1 MMIIR
6 FYVIYLLNFGIYL
19 TIVNSYDNVKIFNDD
34 DNNMDMLNEI
44 KHEKLPENFI
54 KLHRVKRDYLSN
66 PMLIDQ
72 ESVFS
77 TNMLLSPT
85 TTSISQIMTVTESTT
100 PPIYI
105 ITSFST
111 LVTTVQTTTLSYNPD
126 SCYMKNFVQLF
137 NGTCI
142 SKTDALTIAVSILNN
157 RSYDATSI
165 ANALSL
171 YISSITN
178 LTIIRNQTNV
188 LSVNA
193 INKIIDNFDGV
204 NLTVNSN
211 TSFLM
216 IQRPKKGDNMM
227 VLGASVK
234 RGMGGKIVDATNK
247 ENIMHSFLSAA
258 AIVNQESLNGV
269 ISFNMLIIDKPTG
282 YEYVDNSTNK
292 ILASSVIVTSLRR
305 NNSNFTSI
313 IISLYF
319 NPLDEYKRN
328 ESGKYLCSFY
338 DTKSFQWNESGC
350 SDAQYN
356 NEYNRY
362 ECVCNHL
369 TSFALI
375 WLPEALLIETGTQK
389 LDAQDIASLI
399 FQSISILCF
408 LAIIIHAIRLR
419 IIKSSIDIQA
429 LNLLP
434 LISTASTTI
443 LFIFFIILSMVVY
456 TQTSSSNQTQC
467 FFSSSILMFIV
478 YFLLIFMFC
487 VKTSVGY
494 FYYLRFVRLFPPPS
508 HRKLLIM
515 LIISFIISLLCVVL
529 AIGFNSNSSYNITQ
543 LYPYKLCWFTRNV
556 IYYFLTIPICIFLL
570 LNIITMILVSKS
582 IITYVRNATYVRNV
596 PISGQINE
604 RLKRSVLVLLS
615 SCVTQGVGWLF
626 GPFISFIS
634 PTAGNILGWIF
645 IIMNGF
651 EGVWSIILYVLI
663 RLQQMDKQRHISA
676 AIELLKT
683 IDVPSSFSQ
692 LIPILSLNETCW
704 PTANNLT
711 CVLNN
716 VLFGYNKQLRPNHT
730 GDPIHVQVYLMVIT
744 LGPIVELDMS
754 FKMNLFFRQIWT
766 DERLTLPNK
775 ISNVSVSTKLL
786 SAIWKPDTYFMNSH
800 SGFLHTTPTLNHL
813 LRILEHGR
821 LLYSSRL
828 TITAYCSMLL
838 HRFPLDVQTCSLI
851 LSSYAYGTRDVIY
864 DWKLDE
870 HNGVELERLKLSQ
883 FDLFNYKISKR
894 EIQLNDRNHSVLQL
908 DLRMRRSV
916 GYYLLQGY
924 IPAALLVILSWIS
937 FWIDSEATADRVYI
951 GITSILSLT
960 TLALDIRSHIPAVPY
975 LTAIDYFFIICY
987 LFLLASL
994 IQYTAVHRYLE
1005 YGHSLTNTR
1014 TSEDLCESAR
1024 QQNISIATRSSNL
1037 YVLRSSR
1044 VPKVRSV
1051 SHARRATVGVVAQG
1065 LLFLRQKAPLHKLDR
1080 LARIGF
1086 PVLFVLCNCVYW
1098 YIFVFYTSE

>member
-1 MMIIR
+1 M
-6 FYVIYLLNFGIYL
+6 
-19 TIVNSYDNVKIFNDD
+19 IVNSYDNVKLFNY
-34 DNNMDMLNEI
+34 DNNTNMLDDS
-44 KHEKLPENFI
+44 FI
-54 KLHRVKRDYLSN
+54 TLHRVKRDNLSN
-66 PMLIDQ
+66 PIFIDDA
-72 ESVFS
+72 SAFLAS
-77 TNMLLSPT
+77 LLPPT
-85 TTSISQIMTVTESTT
+85 TTSTSKIITTTESTI
-100 PPIYI
+100 PSIYI

-111 LVTTVQTTTLSYNPD
+111 LVTTVQTSTPSYNPD
-126 SCYMKNFVQLF
+126 NCLMKDFLRLS

-142 SKTDALTIAVSILNN
+142 SKIDAQKIAVSILNN
-157 RSYDATSI
+157 SSHNATETSH
-165 ANALSL
+165 ALSL

-178 LTIIRNQTNV
+178 STTIQNQTHV
-188 LSVNA
+188 LSVNN
-193 INKIIDNFDGV
+193 INNIVDNLNGV
-204 NLTVNSN
+204 NLTINSN

-216 IQRPKKGDNMM
+216 VQHPNKGNNMII
-227 VLGASVK
+227 LGASFK
-234 RGMGGKIVDATNK
+234 RGIGGNIVDTLN
-247 ENIMHSFLSAA
+247 EQNITHSFFSAA
-258 AIVNQESLNGV
+258 AIVSQESLDGV

-292 ILASSVIVTSLRR
+292 TLASSVIITSLRR
-305 NNSNFTSI
+305 NNSSLNSI

-328 ESGKYLCSFY
+328 DSGKYLCSFY
-338 DTKSFQWNESGC
+338 DTNNSQWNESGC
-350 SDAQYN
+350 SNAQYN
-356 NEYNRY
+356 KEFNRY
-362 ECVCNHL
+362 ECVCYHL

-375 WLPEALLIETGTQK
+375 WLPESLLTEIFTKK

-408 LAIIIHAIRLR
+408 LAIIIHAISIR
-419 IIKSSIDIQA
+419 IIKSSIDVQA

-443 LFIFFIILSMVVY
+443 LFIFFIILSMTVY

-467 FFSSSILMFIV
+467 FLSSSILMFIV

-494 FYYLRFVRLFPPPS
+494 FYYLRFVRLFPQPS

-515 LIISFIISLLCVVL
+515 LIISFIISLFCLAF
-529 AIGFNSNSSYNITQ
+529 AIGFNTKSSYNITQ
-543 LYPYKLCWFTRNV
+543 LYPYRLCWFTRNV
-556 IYYFLTIPICIFLL
+556 IYYFLIIPICIFLL
-570 LNIITMILVSKS
+570 LNIITIVLVSKS
-582 IITYVRNATYVRNV
+582 IITYTRNAVT
-596 PISGQINE
+596 PEQINE
-604 RLKRSVLVLLS
+604 RLKRCILVLLS
-615 SCVTQGVGWLF
+615 SCVTQGIGWLF

-634 PTAGNILGWIF
+634 PIAGNILGWIF
-645 IIMNGF
+645 IILNGL
-651 EGVWSIILYVLI
+651 EGVWSITLYILI
-663 RLQQMDKQRHISA
+663 RSQKMDKQKHISA

-683 IDVPSSFSQ
+683 TGVPSSLFQS
-692 LIPILSLNETCW
+692 IPILSLNETCW

-711 CVLNN
+711 CVLNAL
-716 VLFGYNKQLRPNHT
+716 LFGYNKQLRPNHT
-730 GDPIHVQVYLMVIT
+730 GDPLHVQVYLMIIT

-754 FKMNLFFRQIWT
+754 FTMNLFFRQIWT

-775 ISNVSVSTKLL
+775 ISNVAVSTKLL

-800 SGFLHTTPTLNHL
+800 SGYLHTTPTLNHL
-813 LRILEHGR
+813 LRILENGR

-828 TITAYCSMLL
+828 TIKAYCSMLL
-838 HRFPLDVQTCSLI
+838 QRFPLDVQTCSLI

-870 HNGVELERLKLSQ
+870 HNGVELERSKLSQ
-883 FDLFNYKISKR
+883 FDLFNYRISKR

-908 DLRMRRSV
+908 DLQMRRSV

-1014 TSEDLCESAR
+1014 TSEDLCESSR
-1024 QQNISIATRSSNL
+1024 QRHMAITSRSSNL
-1037 YVLRSSR
+1037 FVLRPSR
-1044 VPKVRSV
+1044 MPKIRSV
-1051 SHARRATVGVVAQG
+1051 HHARRSTMAVVAQG
-1065 LLFLRQKAPLHKLDR
+1065 LLFLTRKAPLHKLDR
-1080 LARIGF
+1080 LSRIGF
-1086 PVLFVLCNCVYW
+1086 PSLFVLCNCIYW
-1098 YIFVFYTSE
+1098 YIFVFYTSD